1 MPFSDEDRSRIAGM
15 IEAGWSRRRIA
26 DVFGMGRNAFIG
38 KFHRDKQLR
47 GIAPPPKPP
56 AKPRERRSSVPS
68 VPILK
73 KHKSAPEVV
82 RKEPP
87 PPVPEMR
94 RVPLFELER
103 GECKWPVEMDSKVPG
118 GHLFCGAATK
128 DLQGWCPYHVFRGY
142 SPARTRGAS

>member
-1 MPFSDEDRSRIAGM
+1 MPFSDEERDKIASM
-15 IEAGWSRRRIA
+15 IKAGWSRRRIA
-26 DVFGMGRNAFIG
+26 DAFNMGRNALLGRI
-38 KFHRDKQLR
+38 HRDKQLR
-47 GIAPPPKPP
+47 GIAGPPQPRQ
-56 AKPRERRSSVPS
+56 PRERRPSVPS
-68 VPILK
+68 VPIPK
-73 KHKSAPEVV
+73 KHKSAPEAV

-87 PPVPEMR
+87 PPLPEMR

-142 SPARTRGAS
+142 APARARAER